1 MTANMPAAD
10 VEVSSRLVS
19 ELLEAQRPDLAG
31 LAVAP
36 MGFGWDNFSFLVG
49 DDLVARLPRREAAVP
64 LVENEVRWLPE
75 IASRLTMPV
84 PAPVFV
90 GEPGSG
96 YPWRW
101 TLVPWIPGDRV
112 SRAADLE
119 TQSGATDLGAFLRA
133 LHQPAPEEAPRN
145 PFRGM
150 PLRERDPV
158 TKDRIGVLPTQLA
171 PAAVLSI
178 WETALQ
184 VPDYDGP
191 PVWIHG
197 DLHPAN
203 LLSVDGRLSGVID
216 FGDLAS
222 GDPATDLAI
231 AWMLFASD
239 DRETLRNAYGDV
251 EEATWER
258 ARGWALTLAVAFLA
272 NSADNAE
279 MEEIG
284 WLTLARVV
292 EDR

>member
-1 MTANMPAAD
+1 M
-10 VEVSSRLVS
+10 SSSHLVS
-19 ELLEAQRPDLAG
+19 DLLEAQRPDLAG
-31 LAVAP
+31 LSVFP
-36 MGFGWDNFSFLVG
+36 LGFGWDNFSFRVG
-49 DDLVARLPRREAAVP
+49 DDLVARLPRRAAAVP

-75 IASRLTMPV
+75 IASRLTLPV

-90 GEPGSG
+90 GEPGPG

-101 TLVPWIPGDRV
+101 TLVPFIPGDRV
-112 SRAADLE
+112 SRAGDLE
-119 TQSGATDLGAFLRA
+119 TQRGATDLGVFLRA
-133 LHQPAPEEAPRN
+133 LHEPAPPEAPRN

-158 TKDRIGVLPTQLA
+158 TRDRIETLTTQPELV
-171 PAAVLSI
+171 AVRSM
-178 WETALQ
+178 WETAVE
-184 VPDYDGP
+184 VPDHDGP

-216 FGDLAS
+216 FGDLTS

-239 DRETLRNAYGDV
+239 DRETLRHAYGDV
-251 EEATWER
+251 ERATWER
-258 ARGWALTLAVAFLA
+258 ARGWALSLAMAILA

-279 MEEIG
+279 MESIG
-284 WLTLARVV
+284 RATLEKLLTDL
-292 EDR
+292 